1 MLTSGKDRDRDLV
14 NFRRRQNKDYIL
26 RRLFQRLQKRVK
38 RADGKHMHLVDDVHF
53 VLSLRGTIR
62 YLFPDLTDIVHAV
75 IGRRVDLDHI
85 HRRSHRDRT
94 AHRALAAWTS
104 VHRMLAVDRLCKYF
118 RYRCLSCSACS
129 AEQICMPDTVR
140 FDLIL
145 QCCDNMILSFYIF
158 K

>member
-1 MLTSGKDRDRDLV
+1 
-14 NFRRRQNKDYIL
+14 
-26 RRLFQRLQKRVK
+26 
-38 RADGKHMHLVDDVHF
+38 MHLIDDVHF
-53 VLSLRGTIR
+53 VLSLRGTVR

-75 IGRRVDLDHI
+75 VGRRVDLDHI
-85 HRRSHRDRT
+85 HRRSRRDRT
-94 AHRALAAWTS
+94 AHRALAAWAS